1 MIAGPNDIFIC
12 DECIS
17 VCVKIF
23 SEEGCFICPYSF
35 HKTANSLEL
44 LGSNLH
50 LPKDKKGRIKYDVL
64 YLSPNNALSEK
75 FYSTHIQPLADTNK
89 VKVKY
94 VTMQSDTRFDF
105 DKEIIDIYNCSFIMA
120 DVSGKN
126 PDIMYLLGMINLIE
140 KPLFIITQ
148 KSADIPNKV
157 NNDFTIL
164 YDKSAKPIID
174 LDKKVKPFF
183 SQIKKFKNMARK
195 LLPKKGT

>member
-1 MIAGPNDIFIC
+1 MPARKSTTAKTEKANGKPNTKNHKEENFEQKECICSFCNKSSKNAFRMIAGPNDIFIC

-105 DKEIIDIYNCSFIMA
+105 DKEIIDIFA
-120 DVSGKN
+120 
-126 PDIMYLLGMINLIE
+126 LLSWQM
-140 KPLFIITQ
+140 FQ
-148 KSADIPNKV
+148 
-157 NNDFTIL
+157 
-164 YDKSAKPIID
+164 AKTPI
-174 LDKKVKPFF
+174 
-183 SQIKKFKNMARK
+183 
-195 LLPKKGT
+195 